1 MAVLINGKKLAEE
14 LREEI
19 KADVSKL
26 KRRPGVAVII
36 IGDDP
41 ASQMYVRNKKK
52 DCMDVGILS
61 REFVYPRSIT
71 EEELLYRI
79 NKLNQ
84 DEDIDGIL
92 IQLPIPAHID
102 ESRVIRAIDPSK
114 DVDCF
119 HPYNVG
125 EMLLGEPGLWPCTP
139 SGIMQLLKA
148 YNIDVAGKNCVVVGR
163 SNIVGKP
170 MGLMMLRED
179 ATVTFCHSKTE
190 NLAEKTSKADI
201 LISAVGQI
209 GLIRGNMVK
218 EGAVV
223 IDVAMNR
230 DPVTKKF
237 SGDVV
242 FDEVEPKASFI
253 TPVPGGVGPMTR
265 TVLLKNIVFA
275 SKNHQKQW
283 LKNEDENL

>member
-1 MAVLINGKKLAEE
+1 MATIIDGKMLAEK

-19 KADVSKL
+19 KNEVAKM

-41 ASQMYVRNKKK
+41 ASQMYVRNKKR
-52 DCMDVGILS
+52 DCLNVGILS

-79 NKLNQ
+79 NKLNN

-92 IQLPIPAHID
+92 IQLPIPDHID

-139 SGIMQLLKA
+139 SGIMQILKE
-148 YNIDVAGKNCVVVGR
+148 YKIPVKGRNCVVVGR

-190 NLAEKTSKADI
+190 NLAATTRKADI
-201 LISAVGQI
+201 LISAVGQLN
-209 GLIRGNMVK
+209 LITGDMIK

-230 DPVTKKF
+230 DPLTKKF

-242 FDEVEPKASFI
+242 FDEAVEKASYI

-265 TVLLKNIVFA
+265 AVLLQNILYA
-275 SKNHQKQW
+275 AKEHQK
-283 LKNEDENL
+283 KS

>member
-1 MAVLINGKKLAEE
+1 MAVIIDGKALAEQ

-19 KADVSKL
+19 KQDVATL

-52 DCMDVGILS
+52 DCMNVGILS
-61 REFVYPRSIT
+61 REFVYPTSIT

-79 NKLNQ
+79 NKLNH

-92 IQLPIPAHID
+92 IQLPIPDHID
-102 ESRVIRAIDPSK
+102 EYRVIRAIDPSK

-139 SGIMQLLKA
+139 SGIMQILKS
-148 YNIDVAGKNCVVVGR
+148 YNIEVTGKNCVVVGR

-179 ATVTFCHSKTE
+179 ATVTFCHSKTPD
-190 NLAEKTSKADI
+190 LAEKTRKADI
-201 LISAVGQI
+201 LISAVGHLN
-209 GLIRGNMVK
+209 LITGDMVK

-242 FDEVEPKASFI
+242 FDEVEPKASYI

-265 TVLLKNIVFA
+265 TVLLKNIVYA
-275 SKNHQKQW
+275 AQQHQKD
-283 LKNEDENL
+283 L